1 MPLSGIDGYLTLLTP
16 LNLHTVP
23 VNRLLTSGLVLLMT
37 CLVGIGL
44 LARHYTKSV
53 VMPLRTI
60 SDRIAR
66 LNENPDLTQTS
77 LPVPQ
82 KQDEIASLIKG
93 FKSHVKTD

>member
-60 SDRIAR
+60 SDRFAR
-66 LNENPDLTQTS
+66 LNERLCSRKLWLRLGSDSQSEPLS
-77 LPVPQ
+77 WIEGV
-82 KQDEIASLIKG
+82 E
-93 FKSHVKTD
+93 